1 MSTPHPDEPHGTGL
15 GQRLN
20 WLRAGVLGANDG
32 IVSVASLVV
41 GVAGATS
48 ENSALL
54 VAGAR
59 RVGTALSLTAI
70 YAGSA
75 LAFSGGTLPLN
86 GASWL
91 AVGWSAIL
99 PYPHYLALAMDQ
111 ALGSPPALARRC
123 RRRCGAS

>member
-1 MSTPHPDEPHGTGL
+1 M
-15 GQRLN
+15 
-20 WLRAGVLGANDG
+20 
-32 IVSVASLVV
+32 
-41 GVAGATS
+41 ATAAI
-48 ENSALL
+48 SALL
-54 VAGAR
+54 VAGAK

-91 AVGWSAIL
+91 AVGWSAVL

-111 ALGSPPALARRC
+111 ALGSPPALALRPGAVLLGYVLIAGGVACALMALARRPQP
-123 RRRCGAS
+123 RPALNTPEAAHAAP